1 MTEQQYKDLLIA
13 TAKMSDYEH
22 KDEVVEA
29 LKVASVSFQKEWAFT
44 YHLPDH
50 RQEYIIIS
58 VVPDKLIV
66 LKEHEDFVDDLCK
79 HVQTSLSCC
88 VGFYNRSFWQE
99 ICASSKMAMLIYHN
113 RKKRGLS
120 SKTGKFS
127 YILLKIIA
135 GENLT
140 GKTRMVKLKDSVYS
154 WLYMHLSRKSIYAYA

>member
-79 HVQTSLSCC
+79 QVYEPNDYNEYSGL
-88 VGFYNRSFWQE
+88 VLKPGILNIAPEEVMLFEYAYNRES
-99 ICASSKMAMLIYHN
+99 
-113 RKKRGLS
+113 
-120 SKTGKFS
+120 T
-127 YILLKIIA
+127 
-135 GENLT
+135 
-140 GKTRMVKLKDSVYS
+140 S
-154 WLYMHLSRKSIYAYA
+154 WSGYFRSGNNQCIPHPS

>member
-66 LKEHEDFVDDLCK
+66 LKEHEDFVDDFNEDIDNIGVIFFLTTK
-79 HVQTSLSCC
+79 DNASDDD
-88 VGFYNRSFWQE
+88 E
-99 ICASSKMAMLIYHN
+99 IVK
-113 RKKRGLS
+113 G
-120 SKTGKFS
+120 
-127 YILLKIIA
+127 YI
-135 GENLT
+135 
-140 GKTRMVKLKDSVYS
+140 V
-154 WLYMHLSRKSIYAYA
+154 

>member
-66 LKEHEDFVDDLCK
+66 LKNMKIL
-79 HVQTSLSCC
+79 LM
-88 VGFYNRSFWQE
+88 
-99 ICASSKMAMLIYHN
+99 ICANKVYEPNDYNEYSGLVLNPEYLILHQ
-113 RKKRGLS
+113 KK
-120 SKTGKFS
+120 
-127 YILLKIIA
+127 
-135 GENLT
+135 
-140 GKTRMVKLKDSVYS
+140 
-154 WLYMHLSRKSIYAYA
+154 

>member
-79 HVQTSLSCC
+79 QVYDLCSVSSLFES
-88 VGFYNRSFWQE
+88 
-99 ICASSKMAMLIYHN
+99 
-113 RKKRGLS
+113 
-120 SKTGKFS
+120 
-127 YILLKIIA
+127 
-135 GENLT
+135 
-140 GKTRMVKLKDSVYS
+140 RMVILPRESLTRPS
-154 WLYMHLSRKSIYAYA
+154 P